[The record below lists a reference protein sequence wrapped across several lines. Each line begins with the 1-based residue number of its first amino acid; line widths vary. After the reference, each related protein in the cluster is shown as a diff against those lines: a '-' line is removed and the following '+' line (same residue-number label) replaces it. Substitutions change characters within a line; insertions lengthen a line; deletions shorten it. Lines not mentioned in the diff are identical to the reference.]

1 MYQWKPIS
9 GFANWKNGE
18 YWQCFKDGSI
28 VGAVH
33 MINYDKDYDYPAH
46 SHVFAISGELVVNTH
61 LSMNEAAK
69 FVIYWGNKK

>member
-1 MYQWKPIS
+1 
-9 GFANWKNGE
+9 
-18 YWQCFKDGSI
+18 
-28 VGAVH
+28 